1 MLGSNVLTVTT
12 RMLLPKQMR
21 TFPHDMQQ
29 PGSALLT
36 SPEELTYLLH
46 ATLPRP
52 RANLSKE
59 KGIRIEN
66 QQERRE

>member
-1 MLGSNVLTVTT
+1 
-12 RMLLPKQMR
+12 MLLPKQMR